1 MGGCDKRDSISLYF
15 FTYVIRKIRFVDVK
29 PDEGTNAFMAKE
41 VAFLN
46 GIYNDIHK
54 LIDAINVKLPNRIFI
69 LNSKKHLA
77 AKS

>member
-1 MGGCDKRDSISLYF
+1 
-15 FTYVIRKIRFVDVK
+15 
-29 PDEGTNAFMAKE
+29 MAKE